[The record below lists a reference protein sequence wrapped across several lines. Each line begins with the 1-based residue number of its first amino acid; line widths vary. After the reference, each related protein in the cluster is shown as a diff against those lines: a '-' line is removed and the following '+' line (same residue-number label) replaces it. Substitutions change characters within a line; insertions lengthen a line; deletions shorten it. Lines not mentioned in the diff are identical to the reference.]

1 MELLFTLSAASLL
14 IHRARRNQS
23 PIKLSRSDRWKNI
36 YTKKGQLA
44 DDNTPLHVLG
54 GYDKFSMEQ
63 WLDQISILC
72 GTIGNK
78 DYRRGQSLKME
89 ERWIGPSSTFDRNLK
104 ILPTE
109 KVFEVGSGGGAFI
122 DALQRIFG
130 DFDMNGIDYCQS
142 LVDQASSRLPH
153 GTFAQGDA
161 RDLTNVSFAT
171 NSTYDVCISFGVT
184 QYLNDL
190 QDVEKKFC
198 EMLRIT
204 KTGGRVVCCEVSD
217 SALKHVADAIRA
229 KAYANVKKVSTDAPT
244 HLYIPK
250 TFWSD
255 LCIKYNAKLIGI
267 VDHRDIG
274 LNYATAP
281 YRYSVFCVKQ

>member
-1 MELLFTLSAASLL
+1 M
-14 IHRARRNQS
+14 
-23 PIKLSRSDRWKNI
+23 
-36 YTKKGQLA
+36 
-44 DDNTPLHVLG
+44 
-54 GYDKFSMEQ
+54 
-63 WLDQISILC
+63 DQISILC
-72 GTIGNK
+72 GDKTSPNEK
-78 DYRRGQSLKME
+78 KVPRLKPDQTCILPE
-89 ERWIGPSSTFDRNLK
+89 GPSSTFDRNLK

-130 DFDMNGIDYCQS
+130 ITFDQRCNFDMYGIDYCQS

-217 SALKHVADAIRA
+217 SARKHVADAIRA

-255 LCIKYNAKLIGI
+255 LCMKYNAKLIGI

>member
-1 MELLFTLSAASLL
+1 M
-14 IHRARRNQS
+14 
-23 PIKLSRSDRWKNI
+23 
-36 YTKKGQLA
+36 
-44 DDNTPLHVLG
+44 
-54 GYDKFSMEQ
+54 
-63 WLDQISILC
+63 DQISILC
-72 GTIGNK
+72 GDK
-78 DYRRGQSLKME
+78 PDRPKE
-89 ERWIGPSSTFDRNLK
+89 GPSSTFDRNLK

-122 DALQRIFG
+122 DALQRIFAPYK
-130 DFDMNGIDYCQS
+130 DSINFDMYGIDYCQS

-217 SALKHVADAIRA
+217 SARKHVADAIRA

-255 LCIKYNAKLIGI
+255 LCIKYNVRLIGI